1 MRWASTMTWDGVHPE
16 VLRMEQSYEKGVT
29 ISKEEWKQ
37 LEARLERS
45 PPLPKWDVIIRS
57 KT

>member
-1 MRWASTMTWDGVHPE
+1 MTWDGVHPE

-29 ISKEEWKQ
+29 VSKEEWKQ